1 MAVALQD
8 CCCRGPVKAGL
19 AAHTRATWRAQAA
32 AAEALK
38 KAQRDEEYKTWHSIS
53 DLTDTTGV
61 MRVVRFIC
69 GMPACWRIELICAR

>member
-1 MAVALQD
+1 MT
-8 CCCRGPVKAGL
+8 AGL
-19 AAHTRATWRAQAA
+19 VAHTRATLPAQAA

-38 KAQRDEEYKTWHSIS
+38 KAERDEEYKTWHKIS

-69 GMPACWRIELICAR
+69 GMPLCWRIELTYAR